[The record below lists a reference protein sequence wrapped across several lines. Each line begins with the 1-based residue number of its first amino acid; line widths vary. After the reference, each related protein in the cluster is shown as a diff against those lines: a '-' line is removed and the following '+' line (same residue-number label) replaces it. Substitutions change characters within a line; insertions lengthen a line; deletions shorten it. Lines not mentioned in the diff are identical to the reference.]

1 MNYYDSFLKVNGKP
15 KDEWYQASVEL
26 QGMQFDDTSTVWDD
40 IEEETTFGSLEFQPI
55 RARVTTII
63 DVKTGQRNGDNFR
76 KIIFYDYTHRP
87 VAGTRYRFDDNI
99 WIVFATKDLK
109 VTSSSVYV
117 YRCNNTLNT
126 QDKYG
131 NIHREPCYMDY
142 KLNETQTSQEDMM
155 EVPNG
160 RLNLICQVNQWT
172 KDWDVG
178 KRFILGKDVYK
189 IRYRAKYE
197 RNKTFDENSVTVAQ
211 FYVNYDNKQVNDNFD
226 LQIADYLDNKYD
238 ISCDDEIIN
247 IVGYFNK
254 LVVQITE
261 NDTVIDEPLLFTTTD
276 SSIVSIDDN
285 GNYVLNAIGSAQIIV
300 QMKNNPSCIKYV
312 NVTVGEDVIDDITLV
327 PDIRTIKLNC
337 TVEYQVISN
346 NDVEISIES
355 DNPSYYYKYKKTDDK
370 TFEIKNMK
378 KSKYPVTVVCSDG
391 NTEKKFDIILGG
403 LL

>member
-1 MNYYDSFLKVNGKP
+1 MNYYDSFLKVNGTP
-15 KDEWYQASVEL
+15 KDEWHQSSVEL
-26 QGMQFDDTSTVWDD
+26 QTMQFDDTSTVWDD
-40 IEEETTFGSLEFQPI
+40 IEEEISFGTLKFQPI

-99 WIVFATKDLK
+99 WIVFATKNLK
-109 VTSSSVYV
+109 VSSSSVYV

-142 KLNETQTSQEDMM
+142 KLNETQLGQEDMM

-197 RNKTFDENSVTVAQ
+197 RNKTFEEDSVTVAQ

-226 LQIADYLDNKYD
+226 LQIADYLDNKYV
-238 ISCDDEIIN
+238 ISCDDTIEN
-247 IVGYFNK
+247 IVGYSDT
-254 LVVQITE
+254 LSVVVSE
-261 NDTVIDEPLLFTTTD
+261 NGVVVDEPIIFTSSDRNVVTID
-276 SSIVSIDDN
+276 SDGKFTLVDTGVATID
-285 GNYVLNAIGSAQIIV
+285 I
-300 QMKNNPSCIKYV
+300 QMVNKPSCIKSV
-312 NVTVGEDVIDDITLV
+312 AVAVGETVDDDIELI
-327 PDIRTIKLNC
+327 PDIRSIRLNESI
-337 TVEYQVISN
+337 EYEVISN
-346 NDVEISIES
+346 TDVTITIES
-355 DNPSYYYKYKKTDDK
+355 NNPSYYYKYKTTGNK

-378 KSKYPVTVVCSDG
+378 QSKLPVTIVCKDG
-391 NTEKKFDIILGG
+391 NIEKKFDITLGG

>member
-15 KDEWYQASVEL
+15 KDEWYQSSVEL
-26 QGMQFDDTSTVWDD
+26 QTMQFDDTSTVWDD
-40 IEEETTFGSLEFQPI
+40 IEEEISFGTLKFQPI

-99 WIVFATKDLK
+99 WIVFATKNLK
-109 VTSSSVYV
+109 VSSSSVYV

-142 KLNETQTSQEDMM
+142 KLNETQLGQEDMM

-172 KDWDVG
+172 RDWDVG

-197 RNKTFDENSVTVAQ
+197 RNKTFDEDSVTVAQ

-226 LQIADYLDNKYD
+226 LQIADYLDNKYA
-238 ISCDDEIIN
+238 ISCDDTIEN
-247 IVGYFNK
+247 IVGYSGT
-254 LVVQITE
+254 LSVVVSG
-261 NDTVIDEPLLFTTTD
+261 NGVVVDEPVVFISSDENVVTIDSDGKFTLVDTGVAT
-276 SSIVSIDDN
+276 ID
-285 GNYVLNAIGSAQIIV
+285 I
-300 QMKNNPSCIKYV
+300 QMVNKPSCIKSV
-312 NVTVGEDVIDDITLV
+312 AVTVGETVDDGIELI
-327 PDIRTIKLNC
+327 PDIRSIRLNES
-337 TVEYQVISN
+337 VEYEVISN
-346 NDVEISIES
+346 ADVTITIES
-355 DNPSYYYKYKKTDDK
+355 DNPAYYYKYKTTGNK

-378 KSKYPVTVVCSDG
+378 QSKLPVTIVCKDG
-391 NTEKKFDIILGG
+391 DIEKKFDITLGG
-403 LL
+403 LF

>member
-15 KDEWYQASVEL
+15 KDEWYQSSAEL
-26 QGMQFDDTSTVWDD
+26 QTMQFDDTSTVWDD
-40 IEEETTFGSLEFQPI
+40 IEEEISFGTLKFQPI

-99 WIVFATKDLK
+99 WIVFATKNLK
-109 VTSSSVYV
+109 VSSSSVYV

-142 KLNETQTSQEDMM
+142 KLNETQLSQEDMM

-197 RNKTFDENSVTVAQ
+197 RNRTFDENSVTVAQ

-226 LQIADYLDNKYD
+226 LQIADYLDNRYA
-238 ISCDDEIIN
+238 ISCDDEITN
-247 IVGYFNK
+247 VAGYLNK
-254 LVVQITE
+254 LPVQVTHNDVV
-261 NDTVIDEPLLFTTTD
+261 VDEPLLFTTTD
-276 SSIVSIDDN
+276 SDVVSIDEL
-285 GNYVLNAIGSAQIIV
+285 GNYTLDSAGNAQIVV
-300 QMKNNPSCIKYV
+300 QMKNNLACTKYV
-312 NVTVGEDVIDDITLV
+312 NVVVGDKAVDNIELI
-327 PDIRTIKLNC
+327 PDTRTIKLNRSI
-337 TVEYQVISN
+337 EYEVVSDG
-346 NDVEISIES
+346 DVSISIES
-355 DNPSYYYKYKKTDDK
+355 GNPSYYYKYKITGDK

-378 KSKYPVTVVCSDG
+378 QSKLPVTIVCKDG
-391 NTEKKFDIILGG
+391 DIEKKFNITLGG